1 MKLIVAFFF
10 IFLSIQANAC
20 DCESIKGLKE
30 SAVAFRGTV
39 VKVQRIEDPYIR
51 YEISFQI
58 DKWQKEAGNKKII
71 VINTPC
77 LSEICC
83 GIPFQI
89 GETYIVYAY
98 EEEKQFNTN
107 LCWITKKIK

>member
-1 MKLIVAFFF
+1 MKLIFAFFF

-20 DCESIKGLKE
+20 DCDSIKGLKDA
-30 SAVAFRGTV
+30 AVAFRGTV
-39 VKVQRIEDPYIR
+39 VKVQRIEYPYIH
-51 YEISFQI
+51 YEITFQI
-58 DKWQKEAGNKKII
+58 DKWQKGADKKKII

-89 GETYIVYAY
+89 GEAYIVYAY
-98 EEEKQFNTN
+98 EEEKQLNTN
-107 LCWITKKIK
+107 LCWATEKIK